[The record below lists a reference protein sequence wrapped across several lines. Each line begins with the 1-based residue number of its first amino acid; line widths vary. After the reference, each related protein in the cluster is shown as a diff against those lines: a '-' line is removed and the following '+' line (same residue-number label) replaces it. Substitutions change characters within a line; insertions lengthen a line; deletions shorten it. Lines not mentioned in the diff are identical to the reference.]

1 VKRTAPARIVRP
13 DGPRDLLGMDAT
25 DRYILAHIAN
35 GETNATI
42 AESIPMPV
50 ATMQHR
56 ICRAMRR
63 LDARNRAH
71 LAAIYVRRYEGTI

>member
-1 VKRTAPARIVRP
+1 
-13 DGPRDLLGMDAT
+13 
-25 DRYILAHIAN
+25 
-35 GETNATI
+35 
-42 AESIPMPV
+42 
-50 ATMQHR
+50 MQHR